1 MVVGVGLGLCV
12 CMCVYVCVKRN
23 KAVDPKRFDCP
34 CGEVWR
40 AELEPDNGVLAAR
53 FQLVCDRL
61 PEKVLEVLQK
71 DARFVWD
78 WERDEPV
85 PPVE

>member
-1 MVVGVGLGLCV
+1 MGPEVSSAWVQGNRRSTQEEKEGGG
-12 CMCVYVCVKRN
+12 
-23 KAVDPKRFDCP
+23 AERFECP

-40 AELEPDNGVLAAR
+40 VELEPDTGVLAAR
-53 FQLVCDRL
+53 FQLVRDRL

>member
-1 MVVGVGLGLCV
+1 M
-12 CMCVYVCVKRN
+12 
-23 KAVDPKRFDCP
+23 
-34 CGEVWR
+34 
-40 AELEPDNGVLAAR
+40 EPDTGVLAAR
-53 FQLVCDRL
+53 FQLVDDRL

-71 DARFVWD
+71 DARIVWD